1 MKHDE
6 IKKLDD
12 RLKAV
17 RGQLDAMSDEA
28 AKGLPEYVQ
37 HDTQLERR
45 LRGVADALFDGNVD
59 DAIIPLGY
67 ALKLAKR
74 ER

>member
-45 LRGVADALFDGNVD
+45 LRGVADALFDGKDRGVRL
-59 DAIIPLGY
+59 PV
-67 ALKLAKR
+67 
-74 ER
+74 